1 MPCCKCNGH
10 RARCRGCSCAK
21 SNKGCVDCYPGR
33 RGKCCNTSNRSP
45 AEQAS
50 SQPST
55 CTLSLPCSLVEASAP
70 QPSVASLRPR
80 PSPPLPSAEEV
91 YSPPHS
97 PQPLSASPQGAAVP
111 PHILPMSPPTS
122 STRSRRF
129 PANASSPPCLAAHPA
144 TDLQARRDPPESQL
158 QLPQSQLPQPQAR
171 RLSSQSEDELRTEF
185 LDESNPQSQLQ
196 NPLTTRPQ
204 PPFTPAANGLAP
216 LQLSASQPS
225 PYSGSQGQGTS
236 RRQSRKPCPVE
247 GCLEL
252 IAPSMGKAH
261 MTLHVQNIL
270 PGDVPLEWLQEQDS
284 FVCLSCHHIVAN
296 SRVGSHSAKCSGS
309 TTGVGPLQAQVA
321 STTAGS
327 SQGDGDDSNAPLPSF
342 EEVCSLRC
350 ATVHHIPQK
359 ASSVGDPE
367 SNLPAQYRRCG

>member
-1 MPCCKCNGH
+1 M
-10 RARCRGCSCAK
+10 
-21 SNKGCVDCYPGR
+21 
-33 RGKCCNTSNRSP
+33 
-45 AEQAS
+45 
-50 SQPST
+50 
-55 CTLSLPCSLVEASAP
+55 
-70 QPSVASLRPR
+70 
-80 PSPPLPSAEEV
+80 V

-111 PHILPMSPPTS
+111 PHILPLSPPTS
-122 STRSRRF
+122 STRSRLSNRF
-129 PANASSPPCLAAHPA
+129 PANASSPLCLAAHSA

-158 QLPQSQLPQPQAR
+158 QLPQSQLPQSQAQL
-171 RLSSQSEDELRTEF
+171 LSSHSEDELRTVF
-185 LDESNPQSQLQ
+185 LEESNPQSQLQ
-196 NPLTTRPQ
+196 TPLTTRPQ

-216 LQLSASQPS
+216 FQLSASQPS

-236 RRQSRKPCPVE
+236 RRQSRKPCLVE

-296 SRVGSHSAKCSGS
+296 SRFGSHSTKCSGS
-309 TTGVGPLQAQVA
+309 TTGIGPLQAQAA

-327 SQGDGDDSNAPLPSF
+327 SQGDGDDSNAPLPTF
-342 EEVCSLRC
+342 EEVCSLQC

-359 ASSVGDPE
+359 ARPAFARALSETLRAICQLNTEEVWLKLFMLPKCVLRLLIVVVADTSHSQLKSFAGSVRMVSRLPYGGMPRNMPRRSRQVRSSTQRKQGGKF
-367 SNLPAQYRRCG
+367 S

>member
-1 MPCCKCNGH
+1 MPCCKCNGSG
-10 RARCRGCSCAK
+10 ARCKGCSCAK

-33 RGKCCNTSNRSP
+33 R
-45 AEQAS
+45 
-50 SQPST
+50 
-55 CTLSLPCSLVEASAP
+55 
-70 QPSVASLRPR
+70 
-80 PSPPLPSAEEV
+80 
-91 YSPPHS
+91 
-97 PQPLSASPQGAAVP
+97 
-111 PHILPMSPPTS
+111 
-122 STRSRRF
+122 
-129 PANASSPPCLAAHPA
+129 AAHPA

-158 QLPQSQLPQPQAR
+158 QLPQSQLPQSQAQL
-171 RLSSQSEDELRTEF
+171 LSSHSEDERRTVF
-185 LDESNPQSQLQ
+185 LEESNPQSQLQ
-196 NPLTTRPQ
+196 TLLTTRPQ

-216 LQLSASQPS
+216 FQLSASQPS
-225 PYSGSQGQGTS
+225 PYSGSQEGSS
-236 RRQSRKPCPVE
+236 RRQPRKPCPVE

-296 SRVGSHSAKCSGS
+296 SRFGSHSTKCSGS

-327 SQGDGDDSNAPLPSF
+327 SQGDVDDSNAPLPSF

-359 ASSVGDPE
+359 ARPAFARALSE
-367 SNLPAQYRRCG
+367 TLRAICQLNTEEAWLKLFMLPKCVLRASHRGGSRHKPLSIEELCRQWSDGQSASLWRDCSKHEGNMEPVRAEAP